1 MQYIYHNQLPIGEIF
16 LAADE
21 ISLTGLWFEGQKYY
35 ARYLDKG
42 YAAVFHTEE
51 REQAF
56 GASCQNYTGRR
67 RAVKRSKDKKHYRS

>member
-1 MQYIYHNQLPIGEIF
+1 MQYIHHYQLPISGIF

-51 REQAF
+51 RD
-56 GASCQNYTGRR
+56 GAVGKFN
-67 RAVKRSKDKKHYRS
+67 